1 MMAGLKYNC
10 DAFSMVMNRDYI
22 SGKISNTSET
32 EINESNVIL
41 NPKDC
46 LVLPLHR
53 CPSTV
58 FGFYSRLRNHNQVIQ
73 KILAQSSKH
82 KPSDR
87 ISQYFTTFHLQ
98 FKSKSHVRKCIEQHD
113 PGSSFRICGRKVY
126 PLVGYLLNNSNIE
139 EIKKSYNGH
148 PFFKMFTYHCLC
160 ILHFLSFEKI
170 LAAGRQSNL
179 QIESNTIEVR
189 EIMSKTHKT
198 SKLLT
203 GSCEIYETFQEF
215 ECILKLGN
223 KTWIEIS
230 KDPTMPNLMTSLN
243 IMGQRVNNL
252 KTTVK
257 IRTYSFRFEPRISCH
272 DTFLERTDK
281 LTDCEILLAQD
292 ITFCDSLYR
301 DMNNDTQNV
310 CQPLDDNYF
319 PISFNLQTVNRGLL
333 HKDKMGKHRHVE
345 AIKESAGSQ
354 PMQTDKQSEGSE
366 GSQPMQ
372 TDKQSQESFA
382 TDDGH
387 CKLLLFVFN
396 YGMPMQLEIQK
407 NITNAKNFDFPVEL
421 TCANI
426 LKAFEKL
433 ISASRTSTEDLA
445 YKNIKGHIFPY
456 NLAGT
461 EDMSKAIMDSLGKN
475 FQKKHD
481 NKQLN
486 KNETWQLHPQTK
498 CKQTFGCLVQGPIFK
513 NIMFTSRASSVTLYV
528 EVGDKNCNSI
538 APVWDFTLTKEDDSG
553 KLDPHASVFTSQEI
567 DLNDVLRAAS
577 QLSIFD
583 DPLYM

>member
-10 DAFSMVMNRDYI
+10 DAFSLVMNRDYI
-22 SGKISNTSET
+22 SGKITDTSET

-73 KILAQSSKH
+73 KILVESMKH
-82 KPSDR
+82 KPVDR
-87 ISQYFTTFHLQ
+87 KSQYFTTFQLQ
-98 FKSKSHVRKCIEQHD
+98 FNSKSHFRKCIEQQD
-113 PGSSFRICGRKVY
+113 PGSSFKICGRKVY
-126 PLVGYLLNNSNIE
+126 PLVGYLLNNNDIDQV
-139 EIKKSYNGH
+139 KKSYDGH
-148 PFFKMFTYHCLC
+148 PYFKMFTYHCLC
-160 ILHFLSFEKI
+160 ILHFLSFEKL
-170 LAAGRQSNL
+170 LAAGKKSDL
-179 QIESNTIEVR
+179 KIESNTIEVR

-223 KTWIEIS
+223 KTWTDIS
-230 KDPTMPNLMTSLN
+230 NDPTMPNLMASLN
-243 IMGQRVNNL
+243 ILGQRVNNL

-272 DTFLERTDK
+272 DTFLERTAK
-281 LTDCEILLAQD
+281 LSDCEVLLTQD
-292 ITFCDSLYR
+292 ITFCDSFYR
-301 DMNNDTQNV
+301 DINNDIKNV
-310 CQPLDDNYF
+310 CQPLDDTYS
-319 PISFNLQTVNRGLL
+319 PLSFNLQTVNRGLL
-333 HKDKMGKHRHVE
+333 HKDGLGKHRHLLATKKKKSME
-345 AIKESAGSQ
+345 EDGSQ
-354 PMQTDKQSEGSE
+354 PMLVED
-366 GSQPMQ
+366 QPDIQ
-372 TDKQSQESFA
+372 PTESFA
-382 TDDGH
+382 TDEGH

-407 NITNAKNFDFPVEL
+407 NISNAKNFDFPVEL

-433 ISASRTSTEDLA
+433 ISASRSNVGNLS
-445 YKNIKGHIFPY
+445 YQNIKGHIFPY

-461 EDMSKAIMDSLGKN
+461 DDMSNTLMESLGKN

-513 NIMFTSRASSVTLYV
+513 NIMYIPRASSVTLYV
-528 EVGDKNCNSI
+528 EIGDKDCKSI
-538 APVWDFTLTKEDDSG
+538 APVWDLTLTKENISG
-553 KLDPHASVFTSQEI
+553 DLDPQAPVFASQEL
-567 DLNDVLRAAS
+567 DLHDVLRAAS